1 MNKNKSFRQ
10 RAIERTAKEF
20 HTTNMFHGIDQ
31 KDDSLYHDSN
41 KENDDSDIEPGK

>member
-1 MNKNKSFRQ
+1 MLQ
-10 RAIERTAKEF
+10 GIE
-20 HTTNMFHGIDQ
+20 Q